1 MKTSLRRVFC
11 TFLSVLAGT
20 ATSLRSPA
28 EGGGTQL
35 LSITPLDLLVV
46 VLYFVIVLKKSII
59 QRRLPWL
66 AFNHILKDMT
76 VRYAPNKITGILV
89 FMIPVLLASTALCQ
103 KLQLND
109 LGYFEARGLNVL
121 VFSNQYNGF
130 FFDEKT
136 AGIELIHHGVRTA
149 TGGAVRLQPTP
160 EQWDQIPVMTERTVD
175 KKNNSIEVKLRYSDY
190 NFDSRVTVTAKDNG
204 VVIRVSLDKPL
215 PEKLVGN
222 AGFNLE
228 FLPSAYF
235 EKTYLAD
242 RQPGIFPLYPSSNVD
257 VRPLT
262 QKVPQFNGYST
273 FDDRG
278 RNEFLVPEP
287 LAMCKTLILA
297 PEDPERY
304 VRIQSLTADLMLY
317 DGRILGQNGWFVV
330 RSLIPGNRTGTVAE
344 WYVELNTIPNWTRKP
359 VIGFSQVG
367 YHPSQNKIAV
377 IELDKNDTALTTA
390 TLCQVTPE
398 GKIVEKFAGTT
409 KPWGQFLRYN
419 YVRFNFSTV
428 RDSGLYV
435 IKYGDQQ
442 TDAFPISTRV
452 YNDVWHPTLDV
463 WFPVQLD
470 HMLVREAYR
479 IWHGAPF
486 LDDALQAPV
495 NIRHFDG
502 YWMDSTTHTKYKPLE
517 HIPGLDVGGWFD
529 AGDFDIET
537 AHHCTT
543 IMSFVDSWENFNLKR
558 DETYVDQKT
567 RFVEIHRPD
576 GKPDLLEQIEHGT
589 LQLVAQFKNVGFAVR
604 GINFPHLYEY
614 HHMGDASTITD
625 NRLYNPKLKPYET
638 DGLTSGTLDDRWVF
652 TPKVPG
658 LNYSAIAAL
667 AAASRAL
674 KGYNEELSAE
684 ALSTAEGA
692 WDNERKEP
700 PPVHDSMMSWILSN
714 AECEAASQL
723 YSTTK
728 NEQYYRR
735 FDELIWPQLDSALV
749 WNIATAAKAVP
760 YMPKEYKSKLE
771 KYVLEYRGEIEKVS
785 QQNPYGVPIGTRG
798 WAGDDE
804 LINWSIANYYLN
816 KSFPDVI
823 GREYV
828 YKALNYLFG
837 CHPYSNIS
845 FVAGVGTHSK
855 KRTYGNNRADFSFIA
870 GGVVPGVL
878 LLKPDFLENK
888 EDWPFL
894 WGENEC
900 VIDICADYIFL
911 VNAVNDLVNRKN

>member
-1 MKTSLRRVFC
+1 MMRKGHLPMKR
-11 TFLSVLAGT
+11 
-20 ATSLRSPA
+20 
-28 EGGGTQL
+28 
-35 LSITPLDLLVV
+35 LLVV
-46 VLYFVIVLKKSII
+46 MGFLLFNV
-59 QRRLPWL
+59 
-66 AFNHILKDMT
+66 AF
-76 VRYAPNKITGILV
+76 G
-89 FMIPVLLASTALCQ
+89 Q
-103 KLQLND
+103 KLQVNEAE
-109 LGYFEARGLNVL
+109 YFDTAGLNVF

-160 EQWDQIPVMTERTVD
+160 EQWDQIPVMTGRKVLR
-175 KKNNSIEVKLRYSDY
+175 NNHSIEVTLRYGAY
-190 NFDSRVTVTAKDNG
+190 QFDSRVTVTAKDSG
-204 VVIRVSLDKPL
+204 FVITVSLDSPL
-215 PEKLVGN
+215 PENLVGK

-235 EKTYLAD
+235 EKTFLAD
-242 RQPGIFPLYPSSNVD
+242 GQPGIFPLYPSSNTEVH
-257 VRPLT
+257 PLSE
-262 QKVPQFNGYST
+262 KVPQFNGYST

-278 RNEFLVPEP
+278 RKEFLVPKP
-287 LAMCKTLILA
+287 LAMCKTLVLA
-297 PEDPERY
+297 PEDPERC
-304 VRIQSLTADLMLY
+304 VRIQSLTADVMLY
-317 DGRILGQNGWFVV
+317 DGRILAQNGWFVV
-330 RSLIPGNRTGTVAE
+330 RSLIPGKRTGTVAE
-344 WYVELNTIPNWTRKP
+344 WYVEPNTIPNWRRKP

-377 IELDKNDTALTTA
+377 MELDKNDTPRTTA

-398 GKIVEKFAGTT
+398 GKLVEKYAGTT

-419 YVRFNFSTV
+419 YVRFDFSSV
-428 RDSGLYV
+428 KDSGVYV

-442 TDAFPISTRV
+442 TNAFPIGTQV
-452 YNDVWHPTLDV
+452 YNDVWQPTLDV
-463 WFPVQLD
+463 WFPVQMD
-470 HMLVREAYR
+470 HMLVREGYR
-479 IWHGAPF
+479 VWHGAAF

-543 IMSFVDSWENFNLKR
+543 IESLVDTWENFNLTR
-558 DETYVDQKT
+558 DQTFVDQKT

-576 GKPDLLEQIEHGT
+576 GKPDIVEQIEHGT

-604 GINFPHLYEY
+604 GINFPHLYQY
-614 HHMGDASTITD
+614 HHLGDASTISD
-625 NRLYNPKLKPYET
+625 NRLYNPKLRPYET
-638 DGLTSGTLDDRWVF
+638 DGVTSGTMDDRWVF
-652 TPKVPG
+652 TPKFPG
-658 LNYSAIAAL
+658 LNYSAIGAL

-674 KGYNEELSAE
+674 KEYNRELSAE
-684 ALSTAEGA
+684 ALSTAESA
-692 WDNERKEP
+692 WISERKEP
-700 PPVHDSMMSWILSN
+700 PPAHGRRMPWFFSN
-714 AECEAASQL
+714 TECAAALQL
-723 YSTTK
+723 YITTK
-728 NEQYYRR
+728 DEQYSRR

-749 WNIATAAKAVP
+749 WNIAKAAKAVP
-760 YMPKEYKSKLE
+760 YMPKAYKSRLE
-771 KYVLEYRGEIEKVS
+771 KYAAKYKGEIEKLS

-798 WAGDDE
+798 WAGDYE
-804 LINWSIANYYLN
+804 LINWSIANYYLH
-816 KSFPDVI
+816 KSFPAVI

-828 YKALNYLFG
+828 YRALDYLFG

-855 KRTYGNNRADFSFIA
+855 KRTYGHNRADFSFIA

-911 VNAVNDLVNRKN
+911 ANAVNDLVKRKNEE

>member
-1 MKTSLRRVFC
+1 MERIFRWIELNPRPADEFLREAHGSL
-11 TFLSVLAGT
+11 TGI
-20 ATSLRSPA
+20 
-28 EGGGTQL
+28 L
-35 LSITPLDLLVV
+35 LFIVV
-46 VLYFVIVLKKSII
+46 VL
-59 QRRLPWL
+59 LPE
-66 AFNHILKDMT
+66 
-76 VRYAPNKITGILV
+76 P
-89 FMIPVLLASTALCQ
+89 ALCQ
-103 KLQLND
+103 KLRVND

-160 EQWDQIPVMTERTVD
+160 EQWDQIPTMTGRTVD
-175 KKNNSIEVKLRYSDY
+175 RKNNSIEVKVRYHDY
-190 NFDSRVTVTAKDNG
+190 DFDARVIVTAKDSG
-204 VVIRVSLDKPL
+204 VVIRVLLEKPL

-235 EKTYLAD
+235 EKTFLAD
-242 RQPGIFPLYPSSNVD
+242 RQPGIFPLYPSGNAV
-257 VRPLT
+257 VRPLG
-262 QKVPQFNGYST
+262 QRVPQFNGYST

-278 RNEFLVPEP
+278 RKEFLVPEP
-287 LAMCKTLILA
+287 LAVCRTLVLA
-297 PEDPERY
+297 PEDPERC
-304 VRIQSLTADLMLY
+304 VRIQSLTADVMLY
-317 DGRILGQNGWFVV
+317 DGRILAQNGWFVV
-330 RSLIPGNRTGTVAE
+330 RSLIPAERTGTVLE
-344 WYVELNTIPNWTRKP
+344 WYIDPNTIPVWTRKP

-367 YHPSQNKIAV
+367 YHPSQTKMAV
-377 IELDKNDTALTTA
+377 IELDKNDTPA
-390 TLCQVTPE
+390 TGATVCQVTPE
-398 GKIVEKFAGTT
+398 GRLVEKFAGAT

-419 YVRFNFSTV
+419 YVRFDFSSV

-435 IKYGDQQ
+435 IKYGDQH
-442 TDAFPISTRV
+442 TNAFPVSPRV

-463 WFPVQLD
+463 WFPVQMD

-479 IWHGAPF
+479 IWHGAAF

-495 NIRHFDG
+495 NIKHFDG
-502 YWMDSTTHTKYKPLE
+502 YWMDSTTNTKYRPLE

-537 AHHCTT
+537 AHHCST
-543 IMSFVDSWENFNLKR
+543 IESFVDSWEEFNIRR
-558 DETYVDQKT
+558 DETYVDQKA
-567 RFVEIHRPD
+567 RFAEIHRPD
-576 GKPDLLEQIEHGT
+576 GKPDVLEQIEHGT

-614 HHMGDASTITD
+614 HHLGDASTITD
-625 NRLYNPKLKPYET
+625 NRLYNPALKPYET
-638 DGLTSGTLDDRWVF
+638 DGLTSGTPDDRWVF

-674 KGYNEELSAE
+674 KVYNEELSAE
-684 ALSTAEGA
+684 ALSTAESA
-692 WDNERKEP
+692 WDSERKEP
-700 PPVHDSMMSWILSN
+700 PPAHGRSMSWFYSN
-714 AECEAASQL
+714 TECGAALQL
-723 YSTTK
+723 YITTK
-728 NEQYYRR
+728 NEKYLQR
-735 FDELIWPQLDSALV
+735 FDELIWPQLESALV

-760 YMPKEYKSKLE
+760 CMPKEYKSRLE
-771 KYVLEYRGEIEKVS
+771 KYVLRYRGEIEKLS

-798 WAGDDE
+798 WAGDYE
-804 LINWSIANYYLN
+804 LINWSIANYYLH
-816 KSFPDVI
+816 KSYPDVI

-828 YKALNYLFG
+828 YKALDYLFG

-855 KRTYGNNRADFSFIA
+855 KRTYGSNRADFSFIA

-911 VNAVNDLVNRKN
+911 ANAVNELVNSGN